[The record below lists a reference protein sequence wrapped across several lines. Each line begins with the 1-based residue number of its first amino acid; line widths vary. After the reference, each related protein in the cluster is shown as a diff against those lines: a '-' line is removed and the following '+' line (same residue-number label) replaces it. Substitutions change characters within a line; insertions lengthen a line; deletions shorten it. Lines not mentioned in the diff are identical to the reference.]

1 MQSHVRVAVI
11 GGGVVGCSV
20 LYHLTRLGWSD
31 VMLIER
37 SELTSGSTWHA
48 AGGFH
53 TLNADTNMA
62 ALQGYTIRL
71 YRELEELTGQS
82 CGLHHVGGL
91 TLAADADRLDFLK
104 AERAKHRY
112 MGLETE
118 IVGPDEIARLSPI
131 TNPKGLLGALYDPL
145 DGHLDPS
152 GTTQAYAK
160 GARMR
165 GAEIVLRNPVRE
177 LRPRPDGSWD
187 VVTEQ
192 GTVNAGHV
200 VNAAGLW
207 AREVGA
213 MAGVYLPCHPMEHQY
228 LVTDDLPE
236 VHERDTELPH
246 CMDPAGES
254 YLRQE
259 GRGLVIGMY
268 EQGCELW
275 AVQGTPEDF
284 GHELL
289 PEKIDRMADK
299 LDVAYERYPI
309 LRTAGVKRIISGPF
323 TFAPDGNPLVGPV
336 PGLRNYWAACAVMA
350 GFSQGGGVG
359 LALAEWMIEGEPSRD
374 IFAMDVAR
382 FGDWCTRPYTRAKV
396 RENYQRRFAVSY
408 PNEELPAGRG
418 LVTTPAYGVWAARN
432 AVFGAGYGLEHVN
445 YFAPQGEPAFEEPSF
460 RRSNAFEPVAAECR
474 AVREAVGINEIHNF
488 GKYLVE
494 GPDAEAWLSRL
505 MANRMPR
512 EGRIVLTPMLSPK
525 GRLVGDFTV
534 ARLAPER
541 FQLTASYAAQAFHMR
556 WFESHLPPGGVSVRN
571 VSLDRIGFQIAG
583 PRARDVLAAAASA
596 DVANEA
602 LRFLDAREIEVGLV
616 PALVCRIS
624 YTGDLGYEIYV
635 DAEHQVALW
644 QALAAAGAAHGMRPF
659 GMRAMMSLRLEKSFG
674 AWMREYRP
682 EYTAAETGLD
692 RFVDLRKNDFI
703 GRDAAMRERDAPP
716 GRRLCTFVVD
726 ARDADVWADEPI
738 FSAGRGRRLRD
749 LGRIRALQREE
760 RRARLRAGGACL
772 ARRGIHHRDPRRA
785 ARGDA
790 RRRAGARSSRR
801 AHAELIADF
810 EAPGRGGGGPGRDA
824 PPQSCANFQKTP

>member
-1 MQSHVRVAVI
+1 MKSHVRVAVI

-91 TLAADADRLDFLK
+91 TLASDPDRLDFLK

-118 IVGPDEIARLSPI
+118 IVGPAEIARLSPI
-131 TNPKGLLGALYDPL
+131 TNPEGLLGALYDPL

-152 GTTQAYAK
+152 GTTQAYAR
-160 GARMR
+160 GARMQ

-177 LRPRPDGSWD
+177 LHPRPDGSWD
-187 VVTEQ
+187 VVTAK
-192 GTVNAGHV
+192 GTVNAEYV

-207 AREVGA
+207 AREVGE

-236 VHERDTELPH
+236 VYERDAELPH

-268 EQGCELW
+268 EQRCELW
-275 AVQGTPEDF
+275 AVEGTPEDF
-284 GHELL
+284 GPELL
-289 PEKIDRMADK
+289 PEQIDRIADK
-299 LDVAYERYPI
+299 LDVAYERYPV
-309 LRTAGVKRIISGPF
+309 LQTAGVKRIISGPF

-408 PNEELPAGRG
+408 PNEELPAARG

-445 YFAPQGEPAFEEPSF
+445 WFAPEGEPAFEEPSF
-460 RRSNAFEPVAAECR
+460 RRSNAFAPVAAECR

-488 GKYLVE
+488 GKYRVE
-494 GPDAEAWLSRL
+494 GPEAETWLSHL
-505 MANRMPR
+505 MANRMP
-512 EGRIVLTPMLSPK
+512 EVGRIALTPMLSPK

-534 ARLAPER
+534 AHLAPER

-556 WFESHLPPGGVSVRN
+556 WFEAHLPPAPGGGVSLRN
-571 VSLDRIGFQIAG
+571 VSLERIGFQIAG
-583 PRARDVLAAAASA
+583 PRARDVLAAATSA
-596 DVANEA
+596 DVSNRA
-602 LRFLDAREIEVGLV
+602 LRFFDAREMEVGLV
-616 PALVCRIS
+616 PALVCRLS

-635 DAEHQVALW
+635 DSDHQIALC
-644 QALAAAGAAHGMRPF
+644 QALAAAGEAHGMKPF
-659 GMRAMMSLRLEKSFG
+659 GMRAMMSLRLEKSYG

-682 EYTAAETGLD
+682 EYTPAETGLD
-692 RFVDLRKNDFI
+692 RFVDFAKNHFI

-726 ARDADVWADEPI
+726 AHDADVWADEPI
-738 FSAGRGRRLRD
+738 FAGDDVVGFVTSGGYAHWSEKSIA
-749 LGRIRALQREE
+749 LGFAPVELMD
-760 RRARLRAGGACL
+760 GGAEFTVEIL
-772 ARRGIHHRDPRRA
+772 GERRA
-785 ARGDA
+785 ARLVREPILD
-790 RRRAGARSSRR
+790 
-801 AHAELIADF
+801 
-810 EAPGRGGGGPGRDA
+810 PRGERMRG
-824 PPQSCANFQKTP
+824 

>member
-1 MQSHVRVAVI
+1 MKSHVRVAVI

-91 TLAADADRLDFLK
+91 TLASDADRLDFLK

-118 IVGPDEIARLSPI
+118 IVGPEEIAWLSPI
-131 TNPKGLLGALYDPL
+131 TNPRGLLGALYDPL

-152 GTTQAYAK
+152 GTTHAYAK
-160 GARMR
+160 GARMQ

-177 LRPRPDGSWD
+177 LHPRSDGSWA
-187 VVTEQ
+187 VVTAQ
-192 GTVNAGHV
+192 GTVNAEHV

-207 AREVGA
+207 AREVGE

-228 LVTDDLPE
+228 LVTVDLPE
-236 VHERDTELPH
+236 VYEHDTELPH
-246 CMDPAGES
+246 SMDPAGES

-275 AVQGTPEDF
+275 AVEGTPEDF

-289 PEKIDRMADK
+289 PEKIDRIADK
-299 LDVAYERYPI
+299 LDVAYERYPV
-309 LRTAGVKRIISGPF
+309 LQTAGVKRVISGPF

-408 PNEELPAGRG
+408 PNEELPAARG

-432 AVFGAGYGLEHVN
+432 AAFGAGYGLEHVN
-445 YFAPQGEPAFEEPSF
+445 YFAPEGEPAFEQPSF

-525 GRLVGDFTV
+525 GRLIGDFTV
-534 ARLAPER
+534 ARLGPER
-541 FQLTASYAAQAFHMR
+541 FQLIASYAAQAFHMR
-556 WFESHLPPGGVSVRN
+556 WFEAHLPPAGVSVTN

-583 PRARDVLAAAASA
+583 PGRGTCWRRRGPTSRTRRCASWMRARWRSDWCPRWCAASA
-596 DVANEA
+596 TRA
-602 LRFLDAREIEVGLV
+602 
-616 PALVCRIS
+616 IS
-624 YTGDLGYEIYV
+624 ATRSTSMPHTRSRSTGRLP
-635 DAEHQVALW
+635 
-644 QALAAAGAAHGMRPF
+644 RP
-659 GMRAMMSLRLEKSFG
+659 GPS
-674 AWMREYRP
+674 
-682 EYTAAETGLD
+682 TG
-692 RFVDLRKNDFI
+692 
-703 GRDAAMRERDAPP
+703 
-716 GRRLCTFVVD
+716 
-726 ARDADVWADEPI
+726 
-738 FSAGRGRRLRD
+738 
-749 LGRIRALQREE
+749 
-760 RRARLRAGGACL
+760 
-772 ARRGIHHRDPRRA
+772 
-785 ARGDA
+785 
-790 RRRAGARSSRR
+790 
-801 AHAELIADF
+801 
-810 EAPGRGGGGPGRDA
+810 
-824 PPQSCANFQKTP
+824 

>member
-31 VMLIER
+31 VTLIER

-71 YRELEELTGQS
+71 YRELEALTGQS

-91 TLAADADRLDFLK
+91 TLAADEDRLDFLK

-118 IVGPDEIARLSPI
+118 IVGPEEIARLSPI
-131 TNPKGLLGALYDPL
+131 TNPRGLLGALYDPL

-177 LRPRPDGSWD
+177 LRPLPDGSWD

-207 AREVGA
+207 AREVGE

-236 VHERDTELPH
+236 VYERATELPH

-268 EQGCELW
+268 EQRCELW
-275 AVQGTPEDF
+275 AVDGTPEDF

-289 PEKIDRMADK
+289 PEKIDRIADK

-309 LRTAGVKRIISGPF
+309 LRTAGVKRVISGPF

-359 LALAEWMIEGEPSRD
+359 LALAEWMVEGEPSRD

-396 RENYQRRFAVSY
+396 RENYQRRFAISY

-418 LVTTPAYGVWAARN
+418 LVTTPAYGAWDAQN

-445 YFAPQGEPAFEEPSF
+445 YFAPEGEPAFEQPSF

-488 GKYLVE
+488 GKYVVE
-494 GPDAEAWLSRL
+494 GPEAEAWLSRL
-505 MANRMPR
+505 MANRMPE
-512 EGRIVLTPMLSPK
+512 EGRIALTPMLSPK
-525 GRLVGDFTV
+525 GRLIGDFTV

-556 WFESHLPPGGVSVRN
+556 WFEAHLPPRGVSVRN

-583 PRARDVLAAAASA
+583 PRSRDVLAAATSA
-596 DVANEA
+596 DVSNRA
-602 LRFLDAREIEVGLV
+602 LRFFDAREMEVGLV
-616 PALVCRIS
+616 PALVCRVS

-635 DAEHQVALW
+635 DSGHQTALY
-644 QALAAAGAAHGMRPF
+644 QALAAAGTEHRMKPF
-659 GMRAMMSLRLEKSFG
+659 GMRAMMSLRIEKSFG

-682 EYTAAETGLD
+682 EYTPAETGLD
-692 RFVDLRKNDFI
+692 RFVNLGKNDFI

-738 FSAGRGRRLRD
+738 F
-749 LGRIRALQREE
+749 
-760 RRARLRAGGACL
+760 AGGDVVGFASSGGYAHWSEKSVAL
-772 ARRGIHHRDPRRA
+772 GFVPVEMIEDGAGFSVEILGERRA
-785 ARGDA
+785 ARLVREPVLD
-790 RRRAGARSSRR
+790 
-801 AHAELIADF
+801 
-810 EAPGRGGGGPGRDA
+810 PRGERMRG
-824 PPQSCANFQKTP
+824 

>member
-1 MQSHVRVAVI
+1 MQTHARVVVI

-31 VMLIER
+31 VLLVER

-71 YRELEELTGQS
+71 YRELEALTGQS

-91 TLAADADRLDFLK
+91 TLATDADRLDFLK

-118 IVGPDEIARLSPI
+118 IVGPEEVARLSPI
-131 TNPKGLLGALYDPL
+131 TNPRGVLGALYDPL
-145 DGHLDPS
+145 DGHLDPA
-152 GTTQAYAK
+152 GTTHAYAR
-160 GARMR
+160 GARMQ

-187 VVTEQ
+187 VVTAE
-192 GTVNAGHV
+192 GTVHAEFV

-207 AREVGA
+207 AREVGE

-236 VHERDTELPH
+236 VYERETELPH

-268 EQGCELW
+268 EQRCDLW
-275 AVQGTPEDF
+275 AVEGTPEDF

-289 PEKIDRMADK
+289 PEKIDRIADK
-299 LDVAYERYPI
+299 LDIAYERYPV
-309 LRTAGVKRIISGPF
+309 LRTAGIKRVISGPF

-336 PGLRNYWAACAVMA
+336 PGLCNYWAACAVMA

-359 LALAEWMIEGEPSRD
+359 LALAEWMVEGEPSRD

-408 PNEELPAGRG
+408 PNEELPAARG
-418 LVTTPAYGVWAARN
+418 LVTTPAWGVWAAQR

-445 YFAPQGEPAFEEPSF
+445 WFAPEGEPAFEQPTF
-460 RRSNAFEPVAAECR
+460 RRSNAFEPVGAECR

-494 GPDAEAWLSRL
+494 GPEAEAWLSHL
-505 MANRMPR
+505 MANRMPE
-512 EGRIVLTPMLSPK
+512 EGRIALTPMLSPK
-525 GRLVGDFTV
+525 GRLAGDFTV
-534 ARLAPER
+534 ARLSGER

-556 WFESHLPPGGVSVRN
+556 WFEAHLPPEGGVSVAN
-571 VSLDRIGFQIAG
+571 VSLARVGFQIAG
-583 PRARDVLAAAASA
+583 PRAREVLAAATSA
-596 DVANEA
+596 DVSNEA
-602 LRFLDAREIEVGLV
+602 LRFFDAREIEVGLV
-616 PALVCRIS
+616 PALVCRLS

-635 DAEHQVALW
+635 DSAHQLALYRALAEAGAEH
-644 QALAAAGAAHGMRPF
+644 GMKPF

-682 EYTAAETGLD
+682 EYTPAETGLD
-692 RFVDLRKNDFI
+692 RYVDFGKNRFV
-703 GRDAAMRERDAPP
+703 GRDAAMRERDSPP
-716 GRRLCTFVVD
+716 GRRLCTFVVE
-726 ARDADVWADEPI
+726 ACDADVWADEPI
-738 FSAGRGRRLRD
+738 FAGDDVVGFVTSGGYAHWSERSVALGFVPVELARD
-749 LGRIRALQREE
+749 GAELTIEILGE
-760 RRARLRAGGACL
+760 RRPAKLVREPLL
-772 ARRGIHHRDPRRA
+772 DPRGERM
-785 ARGDA
+785 RG
-790 RRRAGARSSRR
+790 
-801 AHAELIADF
+801 
-810 EAPGRGGGGPGRDA
+810 
-824 PPQSCANFQKTP
+824 